1 MTRVSWLLALAA
13 LLLGAVCPSRAAT
26 LSLSSPLDYQIVQ
39 REPKDL
45 GHVTIVGHFAG
56 GKSAIIQARIGSGG
70 AARWQTLPA
79 KFTGETF
86 EAVIEA
92 PAGGWHRL
100 EVRVLEGTDMLA
112 EAAVAHVG
120 VGELFVVAG
129 QSNSANHGEEKQI
142 AKDGRVAAFDGQR
155 WQLAKDP
162 QPGATGNGGSFMPPF
177 GDAMAKR
184 FDVPIGF
191 IACGVGATSVRE
203 WLPPGTKISN
213 PPARTANV
221 RQLADGHCESKG
233 LIYQKFVARMKQFG
247 PHGFRAVLWHQ
258 GESDANQQDA
268 TRTLSGEHYRAY
280 LEQLIRESRRE
291 IGWDA
296 PWFVA
301 QVSYHKPGDEASP
314 DIRAAQAAVWKD
326 GLALEGPDTDAL
338 KGALRERGGQG
349 VHFGGPG
356 LKKHAES
363 WFDKV
368 APWLDRELK
377 SPASAKQ

>member
-1 MTRVSWLLALAA
+1 MTRFSWLLALAA
-13 LLLGAVCPSRAAT
+13 VLLGAVSSSRAAT
-26 LSLSSPLDYQIVQ
+26 LSLGSPLDYQIVQ
-39 REPKDL
+39 RESKDL

-56 GKSAIIQARIGSGG
+56 GKSAVVQARIGGG
-70 AARWQTLPA
+70 AAHWQTLPA
-79 KFTGETF
+79 KFTGESF

-100 EVRVLEGTDMLA
+100 EVRALDGDETLA
-112 EAAVAHVG
+112 DAAVAHVG

-142 AKDGRVAAFDGQR
+142 AKVGRVATFDGQR

-203 WLPPGTKISN
+203 WLPPGAKIAN
-213 PPARTANV
+213 PPTRTGRV
-221 RQLADGHCESKG
+221 QQLPDGHWESKG
-233 LIYQKFVARMKQFG
+233 ELYKKLVARMKQLG

-268 TRTLSGEHYRAY
+268 THTLLGELYRAH

-291 IGWDA
+291 IGWHA

-301 QVSYHKPGDEASP
+301 QASYHKPGDEASP
-314 DIRAAQAAVWKD
+314 DIRAAQAAVWND

-338 KGALRERGGQG
+338 KGALREHAGQG
-349 VHFGGPG
+349 VHFSGPG
-356 LKKHAES
+356 LQKHAES

-368 APWLDRELK
+368 APWLDRQLK
-377 SPASAKQ
+377 SATSAKQ

>member
-1 MTRVSWLLALAA
+1 MTRVSWLLALAVV
-13 LLLGAVCPSRAAT
+13 LLGAASTSPAAT

-39 REPKDL
+39 RESKDL

-56 GKSAIIQARIGSGG
+56 GKSAVIQVRIADGKG
-70 AARWQTLPA
+70 RWQTLEA
-79 KFTGETF
+79 KLSGDSFHAVV
-86 EAVIEA
+86 EARE
-92 PAGGWHRL
+92 GGWHRL
-100 EVRVLEGTDMLA
+100 EVRALEGDKTVA
-112 EAAVAHVG
+112 EAAVEHVG

-155 WQLAKDP
+155 WQLARDP
-162 QPGATGNGGSFMPPF
+162 QPGATGSGGSFMPPF
-177 GDAMAKR
+177 GDAMARR

-191 IACGVGATSVRE
+191 IACGVGGTSVRE
-203 WLPPGTKISN
+203 WLPRGTQIAN
-213 PPARTANV
+213 PPTRTANV
-221 RQLADGHCESKG
+221 QQLPDGRWESKG
-233 LIYQKFVARMKQFG
+233 ELYKKFVARMKQLG

-268 TRTLSGEHYRAY
+268 TRTLSGANYRAY
-280 LEQLIRESRRE
+280 LEQLIRKSRRE

-301 QVSYHKPGDEASP
+301 QVSYHKPGDEASS
-314 DIRAAQAAVWKD
+314 DIRAAQSAVWSD

-338 KGALRERGGQG
+338 KGDLREHAGQG
-349 VHFGGPG
+349 VHFSGPG
-356 LKKHAES
+356 LRKHAES

-368 APWLDRELK
+368 APWLDRQLK
-377 SPASAKQ
+377 SPASDKR

>member
-1 MTRVSWLLALAA
+1 MTRVSWLLFLAA
-13 LLLGAVCPSRAAT
+13 VLSGTVETSHAAT
-26 LSLSSPLDYQIVQ
+26 LSLSSPVDYQIIQ
-39 REPKDL
+39 RESKDL

-56 GKSAIIQARIGSGG
+56 GKSAVVQARIGGG
-70 AARWQTLPA
+70 AAARWQTLSA
-79 KFTGETF
+79 KFTGQTF

-100 EVRVLEGTDMLA
+100 EVRALEGDKTLA

-120 VGELFVVAG
+120 VGETFVVAG

-142 AKDGRVAAFDGQR
+142 AKDGRVTTFDGQR
-155 WQLAKDP
+155 WQLARDP
-162 QPGATGNGGSFMPPF
+162 QPGATGSGGSFMPPF

-203 WLPPGTKISN
+203 WLPPGTQVAN
-213 PPARTANV
+213 PPTRTANV
-221 RQLADGHCESKG
+221 RQLPDGRWESNG
-233 LIYQKFVARMKQFG
+233 QIYQKFVARMKQLG

-258 GESDANQQDA
+258 GESDANQQDP

-301 QVSYHKPGDEASP
+301 QVSYHKPGDEFSP
-314 DIRAAQAAVWKD
+314 DIRAAQAAAWKD

-338 KGALRERGGQG
+338 KGALREHSGQG
-349 VHFGGPG
+349 VHFSGPG
-356 LKKHAES
+356 QRKHAEF

-368 APWLDRELK
+368 ALWLDLQLK
-377 SPASAKQ
+377 LPANAKQ

>member
-1 MTRVSWLLALAA
+1 MTRVSWQLALAA
-13 LLLGAVCPSRAAT
+13 VLLGVVSTSRAAT

-39 REPKDL
+39 RESKDL

-56 GKSAIIQARIGSGG
+56 GKPAVIQARIGGG
-70 AARWQTLPA
+70 AANWQTLPA
-79 KFTGETF
+79 KFTDETI

-92 PAGGWHRL
+92 PAGGWYRL
-100 EVRVLEGTDMLA
+100 EVRALEGNDIRA

-129 QSNSANHGEEKQI
+129 QSNSANHGEERQI

-155 WQLAKDP
+155 WQLARDP
-162 QPGATGNGGSFMPPF
+162 QPGASGSGGSFMPPF

-203 WLPPGTKISN
+203 WLPPGTQVAN
-213 PPARTANV
+213 PPTCTANV
-221 RQLADGHCESKG
+221 RQLPDGHWESKG
-233 LIYQKFVARMKQFG
+233 QIYQKFVARMKQLG
-247 PHGFRAVLWHQ
+247 PNGFRAVLWHQ

-268 TRTLSGEHYRAY
+268 TCTLSGEHYRAD

-301 QVSYHKPGDEASP
+301 QVSYHTPGDEASP

-338 KGALRERGGQG
+338 KGALREHGGQG
-349 VHFGGPG
+349 VHFSAPG
-356 LKKHAES
+356 LRKHAES

-368 APWLDRELK
+368 APWLDRQLK
-377 SPASAKQ
+377 SPASAKK